1 MALCTEIVSKRTSIF
16 FSLQILQVTTTMVL
30 PPLAFL
36 CSILLYIVADAFIG
50 NPPAILPSAVR
61 LSSTASRHSVALTL
75 QSNHH
80 SRWRS
85 FDLSSSNNACSP
97 LIKSSSLL
105 ASSSSDNNIAT
116 NEADSTST
124 EAERLRQIANQLRAE
139 ADAAEKQLE
148 PTRQQKQ
155 PPSSL
160 LPPVECFDIYDSCW
174 ELTYRFANEPVAEE
188 DEQKQDDDEK
198 RQQRKVYSGKVKL
211 KFKSDGYTTNLSSS
225 SSQQQQQTGDITFQK
240 VWGWDIETSDQDSYN
255 YILFSADIIT
265 GTSSSSR
272 ESERFYFQARVD
284 DDSQTGAL
292 QLNDGSVTVKRDIKL
307 PGAGGFWGIFG
318 GADKILARFRS
329 VGEFKCKPIA
339 CNVDE

>member
-1 MALCTEIVSKRTSIF
+1 MAL
-16 FSLQILQVTTTMVL
+16 
-30 PPLAFL
+30 PLAFL
-36 CSILLYIVADAFIG
+36 CSLLFLYTVADAFIG
-50 NPPAILPSAVR
+50 NPPTLLPSAIR
-61 LSSTASRHSVALTL
+61 FSSTVSRHTVALTL
-75 QSNHH
+75 QSNHLH

-85 FDLSSSNNACSP
+85 SDLSSCNNDCSP
-97 LIKSSSLL
+97 LIRSSSLL
-105 ASSSSDNNIAT
+105 ASSSSDNNAVT
-116 NEADSTST
+116 NEADSSST

-155 PPSSL
+155 PPSSS
-160 LPPVECFDIYDSCW
+160 LPPVECFDINDSCW
-174 ELTYRFANEPVAEE
+174 ELTYRFANEPVVEE

-225 SSQQQQQTGDITFQK
+225 SQQQEQQQQQTGDITFQK

-265 GTSSSSR
+265 GT

-284 DDSQTGAL
+284 DDKQTGAL

-339 CNVDE
+339 CNLNE

>member
-1 MALCTEIVSKRTSIF
+1 
-16 FSLQILQVTTTMVL
+16 
-30 PPLAFL
+30 
-36 CSILLYIVADAFIG
+36 
-50 NPPAILPSAVR
+50 
-61 LSSTASRHSVALTL
+61 
-75 QSNHH
+75 
-80 SRWRS
+80 
-85 FDLSSSNNACSP
+85 
-97 LIKSSSLL
+97 LL
-105 ASSSSDNNIAT
+105 ASSSSDNNNIAN
-116 NEADSTST
+116 NEAVSSSK

-155 PPSSL
+155 PSSSS
-160 LPPVECFDIYDSCW
+160 LPPVECFDINDSCW
-174 ELTYRFANEPVAEE
+174 ELTYRFANEPIVEE
-188 DEQKQDDDEK
+188 DKQKQVDDEK

-225 SSQQQQQTGDITFQK
+225 SQQQEHQQQQQRTGDTTFQK

-265 GTSSSSR
+265 GT

-284 DDSQTGAL
+284 DDKQTGAL

-318 GADKILARFRS
+318 GADKILAQFRQ

-339 CNVDE
+339 CNLDE

>member
-1 MALCTEIVSKRTSIF
+1 
-16 FSLQILQVTTTMVL
+16 
-30 PPLAFL
+30 
-36 CSILLYIVADAFIG
+36 
-50 NPPAILPSAVR
+50 
-61 LSSTASRHSVALTL
+61 
-75 QSNHH
+75 
-80 SRWRS
+80 
-85 FDLSSSNNACSP
+85 
-97 LIKSSSLL
+97 LL

-116 NEADSTST
+116 NEAVSSST

-160 LPPVECFDIYDSCW
+160 PPVECFDINDSCW
-174 ELTYRFANEPVAEE
+174 ELTYRFANEPIVEE
-188 DEQKQDDDEK
+188 DEQMQDDDEK

-225 SSQQQQQTGDITFQK
+225 SSQQQQQTGDIAFQK

-265 GTSSSSR
+265 GT

-284 DDSQTGAL
+284 DDRQTGAL

-318 GADKILARFRS
+318 GADKILAQFRA
-329 VGEFKCKPIA
+329 VGEFRCKPMA
-339 CNVDE
+339 CDLDE